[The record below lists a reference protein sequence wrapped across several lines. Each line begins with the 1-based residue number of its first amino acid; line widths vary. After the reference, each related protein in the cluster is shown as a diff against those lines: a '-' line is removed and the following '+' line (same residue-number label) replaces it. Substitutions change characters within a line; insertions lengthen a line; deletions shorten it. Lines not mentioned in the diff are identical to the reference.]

1 MFNSEKMEV
10 IALTVLCLI
19 SGLIYPDVMN
29 VSGLKSKIGFIT
41 CEVRMNVSEDL
52 MNICMKKKES

>member
-29 VSGLKSKIGFIT
+29 VSGLW
-41 CEVRMNVSEDL
+41 
-52 MNICMKKKES
+52 